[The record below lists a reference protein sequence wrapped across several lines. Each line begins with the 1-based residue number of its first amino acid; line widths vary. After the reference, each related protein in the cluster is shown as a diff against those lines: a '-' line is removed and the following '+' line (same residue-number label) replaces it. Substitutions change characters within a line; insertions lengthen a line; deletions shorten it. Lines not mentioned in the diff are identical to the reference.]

1 MSTLST
7 ADERAK
13 LLAAKDR
20 ICDALNDPDRQDGVG
35 LVYRLEMVETRLY
48 ELDNPGFTLT
58 ENGQRVPC
66 RVIPGESP

>member
-1 MSTLST
+1 MTTLSA
-7 ADERAK
+7 ADEKTR

-20 ICDALNDPDRQDGVG
+20 ILDALNDHERQDSVG

-66 RVIPGESP
+66 RVVPGEAP